1 LYLTGTGL
9 SGSVEGINPVIN
21 YYYVSECRYGI
32 SRNAD
37 ETCYSPARIQTYTS
51 TGYITSGQIVYS
63 DQYGANPITGLYF
76 ILDPS
81 SLEVYDLNPS
91 TGEIGYGTGYF
102 C

>member
-1 LYLTGTGL
+1 
-9 SGSVEGINPVIN
+9 
-21 YYYVSECRYGI
+21 
-32 SRNAD
+32 
-37 ETCYSPARIQTYTS
+37 
-51 TGYITSGQIVYS
+51 
-63 DQYGANPITGLYF
+63 LYF